1 MLYNSALLEGGN
13 HQILSLQVPLRGED
27 LLQIKYKDFLKTKGV
42 GVPVVDQQ

>member
-13 HQILSLQVPLRGED
+13 HQILSLQVPLRGD